1 MISVVF
7 KHEWTKLI
15 RSKAKICFLGIL
27 FITGL
32 YSIHY
37 GNKEIKK
44 QKANMAF
51 AEKECQTY
59 ISKSIESLSGDTS
72 LWQYR
77 VASRPGFA
85 RWRAPHFAAIPPSP
99 FSSLSI
105 GQRDLS
111 PYFHTLTG
119 LSLYMQLYRPEIS
132 NPHKLLAGNFDFS
145 FVIIFLLPLL
155 ILALSFDLISNEK
168 EMGTFPIL
176 VIQSSAIRKIILI
189 KFLFHF
195 LLVCILVWTLTLTAF
210 ISSGILQNTQPHD
223 AFLWVSTSTIY
234 VLFWFG
240 LMLLIISFNKNSS
253 FNALAALSCWIFL
266 LVILPSFINTVSS
279 SKTYISNTH
288 LSGFTRRRSFSDHS
302 DAGMAQL
309 IREFLKRH
317 PEMQKDSM
325 VILSGDKG
333 GKAYAAFVE
342 QADIEAYPVFED
354 YKNKVMT
361 RNEMVEGYS
370 MFSPAVNAQGIFNKI
385 AGTDRL
391 TFFKYQDA
399 LKRYHED
406 IVAHYQY
413 KIFYNVRLTKED
425 YNKGGPKFKFNPETD
440 IATILRKV
448 AVLCLGTFITFITA
462 ILRILKE
469 NSN

>member
-44 QKANMAF
+44 QKANMDF

-77 VASRPGFA
+77 VASKPGFA
-85 RWRAPHFAAIPPSP
+85 RWRAPHFAAIAPSL

-111 PYFHTLTG
+111 PYFHNLTG

-155 ILALSFDLISNEK
+155 ILALSFDLISNDK
-168 EMGTFPIL
+168 EMGTFHIM

-210 ISSGILQNTQPHD
+210 INSGILQNTQPHD
-223 AFLWVSTSTIY
+223 AFLWVFTSTIY

-253 FNALAALSCWIFL
+253 FNALTALSCWILL
-266 LVILPSFINTVSS
+266 LVILPSFINTVSAS
-279 SKTYISNTH
+279 NTYISNTH

-302 DAGMAQL
+302 DAGMTKL

-325 VILSGDKG
+325 VIMSGDKG

-342 QADIEAYPVFED
+342 QADVEAYPVFED
-354 YKNKVMT
+354 YKNKVMA
-361 RNEMVEGYS
+361 RNEIIEWYS
-370 MFSPAVNAQGIFNKI
+370 TFSTAVNAQVIFNKI

-399 LKRYHED
+399 LKRYHAD
-406 IVAHYQY
+406 IVDHYQY
-413 KIFYNVRLTKED
+413 KIFYNVRLTKKD
-425 YNKGGPKFKFNPETD
+425 YKRGVPLFNFKPITD
-440 IATILRKV
+440 LAAILSKV
-448 AVLCLGTFITFITA
+448 AVLCLATFGTLIA
-462 ILRILKE
+462 ALLRIIRE
-469 NSN
+469 SSI